1 MFAEPLDKSKWPVEV
16 TRPPST
22 LHFLSRRLLRHI
34 THASSAGRRHAQ
46 SMDLWD
52 WPVLQCTLCHHRL
65 PVWTLY
71 HVKQLGGGSEVHKSL
86 ASGPFQRKNLHLSP
100 VKAKGGQHSRA
111 VPSIAIIT
119 SQSFNCK
126 HELVFGPKADLCI
139 YVHR

>member
-1 MFAEPLDKSKWPVEV
+1 MHAVPPPPARLDSVPCEA
-16 TRPPST
+16 T
-22 LHFLSRRLLRHI
+22 
-34 THASSAGRRHAQ
+34 G
-46 SMDLWD
+46 
-52 WPVLQCTLCHHRL
+52 
-65 PVWTLY
+65 
-71 HVKQLGGGSEVHKSL
+71 GGGSEVHKSL

-119 SQSFNCK
+119 SQSFDCK